1 MLANAPLYSEHRSMQ
16 VHDTGLFLSSTV
28 QKMDWTRPED
38 DVVMD
43 IGCGPGSST
52 KKLLLP
58 SFPNVKKLIGID
70 VLPDMIE
77 FAKKNNAS
85 EKIEYYVANIE
96 NK

>member
-1 MLANAPLYSEHRSMQ
+1 MQ
-16 VHDTGLFLSSTV
+16 AHDTGLFLSSTV
-28 QKMDWTRPED
+28 QKMDWTQPEE

-52 KKLLLP
+52 RELLLP
-58 SFPNVKKLIGID
+58 SFPNVKKLIAVD

-77 FAKKNNAS
+77 FAKKNNACD
-85 EKIEYYVANIE
+85 KIEYYVANIE